1 MNIEVVNLNVPR
13 FIFKL
18 TSNLG
23 TNEPLFNC
31 KLTKIGKI
39 ISKIVIIMKST
50 KITRLFKAG
59 KTFLLYSIVYTVPNQ
74 RRIRLDYRRGHH
86 EATV

>member
-13 FIFKL
+13 LIFKL

-23 TNEPLFNC
+23 TNEPLFSC
-31 KLTKIGKI
+31 KLTNVGKT
-39 ISKIVIIMKST
+39 ISKISITMKST
-50 KITRLFKAG
+50 KITRIFKAE